1 MQGEPEPWFCY
12 MLRCKDGSL
21 YVGMTYDVA
30 VRVEKHN
37 RGLGPEYTKKRRPVE
52 LIWSQEF
59 ADRSAARATEVKL
72 KGWTRKK
79 KLSLVVG
86 LEKSEGQTQ
95 GHEFGVN
102 PSREPLAPA
111 QGKGE

>member
-1 MQGEPEPWFCY
+1 MASKAEPWFCY

-21 YVGMTYDVA
+21 YVGMTNHVA
-30 VRVEKHN
+30 TRVEKHN
-37 RGLGPEYTKKRRPVE
+37 GGHGPEFTKKRRPVE

-59 ADRSAARATEVKL
+59 TDRLAARDREVEL
-72 KGWTRKK
+72 KGWSRKK
-79 KLSLVVG
+79 KLGLVAG
-86 LEKSEGQTQ
+86 LEKSEGETQ
-95 GHEFGVN
+95 RKELRVN

>member
-12 MLRCKDGSL
+12 MLRCRDASL
-21 YVGMTYDVA
+21 YVGMTNNIA

-37 RGLGPEYTKKRRPVE
+37 RGLGPEFTRRRRPVE

-59 ADRSAARATEVKL
+59 SDHFAAREREVEL

-79 KLSLVVG
+79 KLDLLELESGKAAKGKSL
-86 LEKSEGQTQ
+86 
-95 GHEFGVN
+95 
-102 PSREPLAPA
+102 
-111 QGKGE
+111 GKNSG